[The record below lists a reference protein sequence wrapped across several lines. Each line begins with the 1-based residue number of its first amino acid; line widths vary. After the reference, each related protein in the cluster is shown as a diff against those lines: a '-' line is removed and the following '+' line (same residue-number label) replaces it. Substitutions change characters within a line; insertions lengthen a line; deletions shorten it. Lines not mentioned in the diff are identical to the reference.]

1 MDRTSIIRG
10 QIDQAVRLRA
20 AGPPTDQY
28 LRWRDRSDALLTDLV
43 GVDHPLRT
51 AFRAA
56 VAPIDPLDSEGLQVE
71 GAHGMK
77 VRIQGGEQVL
87 REVLGESE

>member
-1 MDRTSIIRG
+1 MDRTSVIRG
-10 QIDQAVRLRA
+10 QIDQAARLRA

-43 GVDHPLRT
+43 GADHPLRA

-56 VAPIDPLDSEGLQVE
+56 VAPMDPLDSEGLQIE
-71 GAHGMK
+71 GAHGM
-77 VRIQGGEQVL
+77 
-87 REVLGESE
+87 